1 MSLPVVSC
9 GSAGFKV
16 KWLQYSFLLY
26 EYSMME
32 RENKWKI
39 LESTYISRRPWM
51 TARLDKVMLPDGRV
65 NPEFWVL
72 EFPDWV
78 NVIAVTATGEMV
90 MVRQYRHALGI
101 TEYELCAGVME
112 EGETP
117 LQAARREL
125 LEETGFGGG
134 EWTEYMTICAN
145 PSNHT
150 NLTHT
155 FLAVGVERID
165 EQHLDETE
173 ELTCHLLLPEE
184 VFALLRNGEIYQALM
199 AAPLWK
205 YFCEMKD

>member
-1 MSLPVVSC
+1 MVI
-9 GSAGFKV
+9 
-16 KWLQYSFLLY
+16 
-26 EYSMME
+26 E
-32 RENKWKI
+32 REDKWKI

-51 TARLDKVMLPDGRV
+51 TARLDKVQLPDGRI
-65 NPEFWVL
+65 NPEYWVL

-78 NVIAVTATGEMV
+78 NVIAITKDGDMV

-117 LQAARREL
+117 LEAAKREL

-150 NLTHT
+150 NLART
-155 FLAVGVERID
+155 FLATGVERIAD
-165 EQHLDETE
+165 QHLDDTE
-173 ELTCHLLLPEE
+173 ELTTHLLSQEE
-184 VFALLRNGEIYQALM
+184 VFGLLQNGEMLQALM

-205 YFCEMKD
+205 FFYEKANLRD

>member
-1 MSLPVVSC
+1 MVI
-9 GSAGFKV
+9 
-16 KWLQYSFLLY
+16 
-26 EYSMME
+26 E
-32 RENKWKI
+32 REDKWKI

-51 TARLDKVMLPDGRV
+51 TARLDKVQLPDGRI
-65 NPEFWVL
+65 NPEYWVL

-78 NVIAVTATGEMV
+78 NVIAITKDGDMV

-117 LQAARREL
+117 LEAAKREL

-150 NLTHT
+150 NLART
-155 FLAVGVERID
+155 FLATGVERIAD
-165 EQHLDETE
+165 QHLDDTE
-173 ELTCHLLLPEE
+173 ELTTHLLSQEE
-184 VFALLRNGEIYQALM
+184 VFGLLQNGEMLQALM

-205 YFCEMKD
+205 FFYEKANLRE

>member
-1 MSLPVVSC
+1 
-9 GSAGFKV
+9 
-16 KWLQYSFLLY
+16 
-26 EYSMME
+26 
-32 RENKWKI
+32 
-39 LESTYISRRPWM
+39 M

-65 NPEFWVL
+65 NPEYWVL

-78 NVIAVTATGEMV
+78 NVIAITATGEMV

-150 NLTHT
+150 NLAHT
-155 FLAVGVERID
+155 FLAVGVERVG
-165 EQHLDETE
+165 EQHLDVIASK
-173 ELTCHLLLPEE
+173 LKNKFG
-184 VFALLRNGEIYQALM
+184 V
-199 AAPLWK
+199 
-205 YFCEMKD
+205 EMDMKTPRVP

>member
-1 MSLPVVSC
+1 MKTT
-9 GSAGFKV
+9 KV
-16 KWLQYSFLLY
+16 LILVIK
-26 EYSMME
+26 ME
-32 RENKWKI
+32 REDKWKI

-51 TARLDKVMLPDGRV
+51 TARLDKVQLPDGRI
-65 NPEFWVL
+65 NPEYWVL

-78 NVIAVTATGEMV
+78 NVIAITKDGEMV
-90 MVRQYRHALGI
+90 MVRQYRHALGV

-125 LEETGFGGG
+125 MEETGFGGG

-150 NLTHT
+150 NLAHT
-155 FLAVGVERID
+155 FLAIGVEPLS
-165 EQHLDETE
+165 EQHLDDTE
-173 ELTCHLLLPEE
+173 ELTCHLLSQQD
-184 VFALLRNGEIYQALM
+184 VFDMLQRGEILQALM

-205 YFCEMKD
+205 YFYERR

>member
-1 MSLPVVSC
+1 MVI
-9 GSAGFKV
+9 
-16 KWLQYSFLLY
+16 
-26 EYSMME
+26 E
-32 RENKWKI
+32 REDKWKI

-51 TARLDKVMLPDGRV
+51 TARLDKVQLPDGRI
-65 NPEFWVL
+65 NPEYWVL

-78 NVIAVTATGEMV
+78 NVIAITKDGDMV

-117 LQAARREL
+117 LEAAKREL

-150 NLTHT
+150 NLART
-155 FLAVGVERID
+155 FLATGVERIAD
-165 EQHLDETE
+165 QHLDDTE
-173 ELTCHLLLPEE
+173 ELTTHLLSQEE
-184 VFALLRNGEIYQALM
+184 VFGLLHRGEMLQALM

-205 YFCEMKD
+205 FFYEKANLRE

>member
-1 MSLPVVSC
+1 MVI
-9 GSAGFKV
+9 
-16 KWLQYSFLLY
+16 
-26 EYSMME
+26 E
-32 RENKWKI
+32 REDKWKI

-51 TARLDKVMLPDGRV
+51 TARLDKVQLPDGRI
-65 NPEFWVL
+65 NPEYWVL

-78 NVIAVTATGEMV
+78 NVIVITKDGDMV

-117 LQAARREL
+117 LEAAKREL

-150 NLTHT
+150 NLART
-155 FLAVGVERID
+155 FLATGVERIAD
-165 EQHLDETE
+165 QHLDDTE
-173 ELTCHLLLPEE
+173 ELTTHLLSQEE
-184 VFALLRNGEIYQALM
+184 VFGLLQNGEMLQALM

-205 YFCEMKD
+205 FFYEKANLRE